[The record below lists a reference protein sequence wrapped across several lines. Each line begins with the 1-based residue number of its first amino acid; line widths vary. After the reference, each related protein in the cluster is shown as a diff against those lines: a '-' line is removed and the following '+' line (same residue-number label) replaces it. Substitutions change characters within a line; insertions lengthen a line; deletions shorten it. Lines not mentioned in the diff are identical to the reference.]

1 MCGGSVR
8 GYIRGPRRA
17 HARMSD
23 FFGDVYG
30 VKFPEVVMNQG
41 PLPGEG
47 GLPAPLHDTADGRIN
62 YNSTLLGNLTPY
74 AYGEAAYISSDT
86 SYLNFPH
93 SIQKIVPELTLPIG
107 EVDTHLTFS
116 LSHSV
121 DDSDVAFVM
130 RLARTS
136 SSCTTL
142 AKRAFD
148 RQRMNM
154 TVDPFINLCTLN
166 YILAGIQ
173 VCLTPGTNSAWFS
186 LLHDLDRKR
195 FSEPDASRPPR
206 FDDLVHIVQHLI
218 TPFGVVRGSEKQ
230 GGQDQV
236 GYGAAT
242 WPVCFIA
249 NMVLDGKERN
259 VCNLWT
265 HLNVSAGADVV
276 LRLHP
281 CELPRGSGYTLNHYY
296 KHITRA
302 SINKPKPNADGR
314 QPNHVWQLVPDVF
327 DLDMHTD
334 VVDPYTGN
342 LKSNIIL
349 PDNFDQPTLRVRC
362 LDPLQPSTT
371 PVKKISWREWTW
383 QDTGYWHIGRTQVM
397 MGALTPSSQMHYY
410 NDLHLQMRPPHM
422 EMTFQPV
429 WDKTPYTPPFS
440 SADGAVVP
448 VSAGDSSSPD
458 SSAYRAAAAGVLS
471 DVQRETVTDDG
482 RATGVHGFG
491 GRIGNG
497 RMQRPRFDVG
507 PEHATGVHGFGG
519 RIGNGRMRTVTELPK
534 YGFLTDLM
542 DAGNGLAGG
551 GPIPD
556 AALPTG
562 GDLDMPTVTAHAM
575 GGGGGT
581 VAAAPAVGADNGG
594 VAPSEGAARK
604 RPKKASAGA
613 QG

>member
-173 VCLTPGTNSAWFS
+173 VCLTPGQNSAWFS

-195 FSEPDASRPPR
+195 FNEPDPLEPPC
-206 FDDLVHIVQHLI
+206 FADLVHIVQHLI

-242 WPVCFIA
+242 WPVCFIT

-281 CELPRGSGYTLNHYY
+281 CKLPRGSGYTLNHYY

-302 SINKPKPNADGR
+302 SINNPILNRNDRP
-314 QPNHVWQLVPDVF
+314 PTHVWQLVPDVF

-334 VVDPYTGN
+334 VVDPSGN
-342 LKSNIIL
+342 LKSDIIL
-349 PDNFDQPTLRVRC
+349 PDNFNQPTLRVRPFP
-362 LDPLQPSTT
+362 DSSSKPMPI
-371 PVKKISWREWTW
+371 PWNAWTW

-429 WDKTPYTPPFS
+429 WDKTPSRPFTTC
-440 SADGAVVP
+440 AVVP
-448 VSAGDSSSPD
+448 VAASEEGVYPSSGID
-458 SSAYRAAAAGVLS
+458 SSASRAAAAAAGRRAWVDGSGILL
-471 DVQRETVTDDG
+471 REK
-482 RATGVHGFG
+482 RAGEDNHAPRTGVHSFDGL
-491 GRIGNG
+491 IGDG
-497 RMQRPRFDVG
+497 RMYTEAALPR
-507 PEHATGVHGFGG
+507 
-519 RIGNGRMRTVTELPK
+519 

-562 GDLDMPTVTAHAM
+562 GDLDMPAVTAHAM

-594 VAPSEGAARK
+594 AARK